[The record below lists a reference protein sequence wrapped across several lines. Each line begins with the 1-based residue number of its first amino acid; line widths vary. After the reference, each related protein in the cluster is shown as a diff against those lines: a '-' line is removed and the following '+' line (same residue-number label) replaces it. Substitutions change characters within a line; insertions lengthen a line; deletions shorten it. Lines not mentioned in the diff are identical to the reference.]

1 MQLERILHSQG
12 FGTRRLCRQLIRGG
26 YVTVG
31 GEEVDDPFAE
41 FEPQNLAFSVDGI
54 DTQYYEK
61 AYLVLNKPANV
72 ECSQKPK
79 HHPSVY
85 TLFPSYLRERG
96 IQAVGR
102 LDEDTTGL
110 LILTDDGK
118 FIHTLTSPKK
128 KVDKVYEVTLK
139 HPHTPELLAAMT
151 SGVLLHDD
159 PDPVEAVA
167 CVGVNPLT
175 IHLTLREG
183 RYHQVKRMVG
193 AAGNRVEHLKRI
205 QIGDYTLPTDLPE
218 SKWRWLSEDDLLRLQ
233 RNPETAKE

>member
-1 MQLERILHSQG
+1 MHLERILHSQG
-12 FGTRRLCRQLIRGG
+12 FGTRRYCRQRIRGG
-26 YVTVG
+26 YVTVAG
-31 GEEVDDPFAE
+31 QEVDDPFAE
-41 FEPQNLAFSVDGI
+41 FDTLNLPFSVDGM
-54 DTQYYEK
+54 DTRYQEK
-61 AYLVLNKPANV
+61 AYLVLNKPANT

-85 TLFPSYLRERG
+85 SLLPGYLRERG
-96 IQAVGR
+96 VQAVGR

-110 LILTDDGK
+110 LVLTDDGK

-128 KVDKVYEVTLK
+128 KVDKVYEVYLK

-151 SGVLLHDD
+151 SGVLLHDE

-167 CVGVNPLT
+167 CVGVDSHI

-193 AAGNRVEHLKRI
+193 AAENRVESLKRI
-205 QIGDYTLPTDLPE
+205 QIGSYTLPKNLAE
-218 SKWRWLSEDDLLRLQ
+218 GEWVWLDAADLLRLQ
-233 RNPETAKE
+233 KNPEEAS